1 MRRFASNVAPTRP
14 DAERYFAKGWL
25 RPLVALSGKPGMHRF
40 TWNLRYARPRAISYS
55 YSIAAVW
62 GENTPILPGGP
73 YVLPGTYTLT
83 LTANGKS
90 QSAPLE
96 VKEDPRVHISDA
108 ALKSSLAMSGEIA
121 SLLAPATGHFAQQ
134 QALQKQL
141 DKRFPATAKPADAKL
156 AALLTTLRAKPA
168 PGTPSFMHAE
178 GRLTG
183 IENALESA
191 DVAPTAEQ
199 HATIARAKAE
209 LAAAEKAWGAEQAG
223 PLAALNAA
231 LAAKGEKPLTIPPLD
246 KAKAEAPDP
255 GQDLP

>member
-1 MRRFASNVAPTRP
+1 MRIFLLIALLIALIAVIFALQNTQVVSINFLAWT
-14 DAERYFAKGWL
+14 FQ
-25 RPLVALSGKPGMHRF
+25 S
-40 TWNLRYARPRAISYS
+40 
-55 YSIAAVW
+55 SIALEMIITLIAGVLV
-62 GENTPILPGGP
+62 GFLAMLPSSIR
-73 YVLPGTYTLT
+73 
-83 LTANGKS
+83 S
-90 QSAPLE
+90 QLQISNRKKEKTGLE
-96 VKEDPRVHISDA
+96 A
-108 ALKSSLAMSGEIA
+108 SLAQ
-121 SLLAPATGHFAQQ
+121 AQQ
-134 QALQKQL
+134 QVAALQKQL
-141 DKRFPATAKPADAKL
+141 DKRFPATAKPADAKPADAKL

-168 PGTPSFMHAE
+168 PGTPSFTHAE

-209 LAAAEKAWGAEQAG
+209 LAAAEKAWDAEQAG